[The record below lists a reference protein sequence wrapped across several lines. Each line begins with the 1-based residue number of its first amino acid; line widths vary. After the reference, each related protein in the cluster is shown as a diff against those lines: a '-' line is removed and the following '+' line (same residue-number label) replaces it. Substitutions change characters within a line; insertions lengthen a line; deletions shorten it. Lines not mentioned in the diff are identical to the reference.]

1 MNPAGGRQPP
11 DHPMGGSNPPGQG
24 GNKSPARLTAQQK
37 GKQRADRS
45 IRDRFTEDE
54 VRALSAFPPPPP
66 ESGSVSPHSAWVAH
80 PGYRCV
86 LCTDATCQICPAYGQ
101 HRMQGYMDGSLALAD
116 RTLASVL
123 NPELTQYASRMYDS
137 WRVADEISREGRDRL
152 EADIRYYR
160 NRLDEA
166 HDDIRDLRRRLDET
180 EDRREVRR
188 KIRPDYRRDDHNE
201 NVVESRDKAEA
212 PIEEEYYDVEPDYG
226 DELSDDFPPLPAP
239 TGNPVAAT
247 AATSSHSLVG
257 QRESQPQADRD
268 GLPISRDAWE
278 QLVYR
283 AQTPGNHDAVDKC
296 KAVATAANRAR
307 QERRALTSA
316 QRSALSN
323 WRVPHWV
330 RDEERRGTS
339 RPSPLAMGGTGIP
352 THPALV
358 AARANPQVP
367 ISITPLSATV
377 ENQVNIRRP
386 GMGPP
391 QSTDPPEKWAVYYH
405 YERRVHPPPA
415 GISDPLNLRQ
425 VRGWRAMCALSP
437 NEASAGAS
445 FNRQRT
451 LFHQRFCEL
460 LAVPGLYSST
470 LENNGITVTPVVDFH
485 PMGGSID
492 NLTVDAVARHL
503 ASCGFSRAWADD
515 CWDFAQSWVTDP
527 RNDGRD
533 LSTVRE
539 HLASLDEA
547 SCPQCH
553 PHEPARL
560 VDFMALRPPMCPPSP
575 AAGRPSRREAGL
587 RSNRRRPTDD
597 STTASHASLVGPSS
611 AAPGPIAGPS
621 STGLA
626 HLMPPF
632 TVDVPSST
640 TASPPPTTST
650 IIPGGPTVSLGGLIT
665 APAYFPRRSSHGDST
680 GTSSLAPSEV
690 TPSDVPS
697 SSLDEDADMD

>member
-1 MNPAGGRQPP
+1 M
-11 DHPMGGSNPPGQG
+11 
-24 GNKSPARLTAQQK
+24 
-37 GKQRADRS
+37 
-45 IRDRFTEDE
+45 
-54 VRALSAFPPPPP
+54 
-66 ESGSVSPHSAWVAH
+66 
-80 PGYRCV
+80 
-86 LCTDATCQICPAYGQ
+86 LCTDPTCQICPAYGQ
-101 HRMQGYMDGSLALAD
+101 HRMQGYMDGSVAMAD
-116 RTLASVL
+116 RMLAPAL
-123 NPELTQYASRMYDS
+123 HPELAQYAARMYDS

-152 EADIRYYR
+152 EADVRYYR

-188 KIRPDYRRDDHNE
+188 KIRTEPLRDSHNE
-201 NVVESRDKAEA
+201 SVVEGRDRAKAA
-212 PIEEEYYDVEPDYG
+212 IEEEYYDVEPDYG
-226 DELSDDFPPLPAP
+226 DDSSDDYPSLPAP
-239 TGNPVAAT
+239 TGSSTAAT
-247 AATSSHSLVG
+247 TATSSHSLVN
-257 QRESQPQADRD
+257 QRESQTDRD

-278 QLVYR
+278 RLVYR

-330 RDEERRGTS
+330 RDEERRGPN
-339 RPSPLAMGGTGIP
+339 RPSPMVTGTTGLSI
-352 THPALV
+352 HPALA

-377 ENQVNIRRP
+377 ESQVNIRRP

-391 QSTDPPEKWAVYYH
+391 QSTDPPEQWAAYYH

-415 GISDPLNLRQ
+415 GIADPLNLRQ
-425 VRGWRAMCALSP
+425 VRGWRAMRALSP
-437 NEASAGAS
+437 NENSAGAS

-460 LAVPGLYSST
+460 LAVPGLYAAT
-470 LENNGITVTPVVDFH
+470 LDSNNITVTPVVDFH

-492 NLTVDAVARHL
+492 NLTVEAVARHL

-515 CWDFAQSWVTDP
+515 CWDFAQSWVTDA

-539 HLASLDEA
+539 HLASMDEG
-547 SCPQCH
+547 SRPPSH
-553 PHEPARL
+553 PHEPTQL

-587 RSNRRRPTDD
+587 RSNRRPPPDYRA
-597 STTASHASLVGPSS
+597 SATTIPL
-611 AAPGPIAGPS
+611 AGPS
-621 STGLA
+621 SSASGPAAGPAATGLA
-626 HLMPPF
+626 HPMPPF

-665 APAYFPRRSSHGDST
+665 APAYFPRRSSHGAST
-680 GTSSLAPSEV
+680 GPSSAA
-690 TPSDVPS
+690 PSDVTTSEVPS
-697 SSLDEDADMD
+697 SAFDEDADME